1 MIKENQCP
9 ITDEIFE
16 KGYQILLQNLS
27 QGKLITK
34 KGSSFR
40 QELVNI
46 LNSLVESYEFTP
58 KEKFE
63 IKQSVE
69 IVLSQVPTDKKQNL
83 CIADLM
89 LNYSDHHIN
98 CNTVIDF
105 KFFSQ
110 EKNREAEDR
119 YWALRNLY
127 WLELYKKEGIGNCYL
142 ILATDNPNMVFQE
155 KYPEESADFDCRD
168 NTEYKA
174 GKMMEFKN
182 ENPYADRFSLQQDY
196 QFKWEKINELYFLKI
211 KL

>member
-16 KGYQILLQNLS
+16 SGYQILLQKLS
-27 QGKLITK
+27 QGKPITK

-46 LNSLVESYEFTP
+46 LNSLIDSYEFTP
-58 KEKFE
+58 KETFE
-63 IKQSVE
+63 IKQSVD
-69 IVLSQVPTDKKQNL
+69 ITLSQVPIDKKQNL

-127 WLELYKKEGIGNCYL
+127 WLELYKKEEIGNCYL
-142 ILATDNPNMVFQE
+142 ILATDNLNMVFQE
-155 KYPEESADFDCRD
+155 KYPDESSDFDCRD
-168 NTEYKA
+168 NTEYKS

-182 ENPYADRFSLQQDY
+182 DNPYADGFCLQQNY
-196 QFKWEKINELYFLKI
+196 QFQWQKINDIYFSKI
-211 KL
+211 KI